1 MSVSES
7 HSVSDFFSKGG
18 IRKFARKTQNFV
30 ERNSVKTLA
39 SAVLLSAFSST
50 LQASTPS
57 GDLDKTVSAYAITEK
72 GDTLCDYKAAP
83 KDSVS
88 FARLQKLVNNATKSK
103 TGRSILKSISKQGT
117 ALSIDSV
124 GPSAVGFYSLDEN
137 RVVLNEKCSDAALQ
151 SCLIHEGKHSVQ
163 RFALKRPPSYQCD
176 LMSQVMLTRA
186 MEADAV
192 ATQTKFSYE
201 LMQAGD
207 SAAWYDL
214 QSRKPGIT
222 TFFEVYAEEQGID
235 SKEAMKVAML
245 KWYDNIP
252 YSSGYDEMM
261 IGYRDKVSKKVSPA
275 KLKGLF
281 SQTVDADSVI
291 TRICSLDGVSY
302 AGTDGSL
309 LKTPRTL
316 SMSQKNYEAAKAL
329 SEYQMKK
336 SGVSDNSA
344 DSFYT
349 LTDKEKPTNITYAQA
364 NLSASGKLMPTPKLE
379 KISLQKTVRNVGKP
393 TVAPIR
399 VANLGGR

>member
-1 MSVSES
+1 MSDSES
-7 HSVSDFFSKGG
+7 LSVSDFFSKGG
-18 IRKFARKTQNFV
+18 IRKFAHEAMDFA

-39 SAVLLSAFSST
+39 GAVLLSAFSST
-50 LQASTPS
+50 IQASTPS
-57 GDLDKTVSAYAITEK
+57 GDHDKTVTAYAITEK
-72 GDTLCDYKAAP
+72 GDTLCSYNAIP
-83 KDSVS
+83 KNSVS
-88 FARLQKLVNNATKSK
+88 FDRLQKLVNNATKSK
-103 TGRSILKSISKQGT
+103 TGRSILKSISEQGT

-124 GPSAVGFYSLDEN
+124 GPSAVGFYSPDKN

-163 RFALKRPPSYQCD
+163 RFALKTPPSYQCD

-207 SAAWYDL
+207 SAAWYDMM
-214 QSRKPGIT
+214 SRKPGVA
-222 TFFEVYAEEQGID
+222 TFFEVYAEEQGVD
-235 SKEAMKVAML
+235 SPEAMKVAML

-252 YSSGYDEMM
+252 YSSGYDEIM
-261 IGYRDKVSKKVSPA
+261 IGYRDKVSKKVSPE

-281 SQTVDADSVI
+281 SQTVDADSVV

-302 AGTDGSL
+302 AGTDGSI

-316 SMSQKNYEAAKAL
+316 SMSKKNYEAAKAL
-329 SEYQMKK
+329 SDYQMKK
-336 SGVSDNSA
+336 CGVSDNSA

-349 LTDKEKPTNITYAQA
+349 LTDKEKPTNVTYAQA
-364 NLSASGKLMPTPKLE
+364 NLSASGKLIPTPKLE
-379 KISLQKTVRNVGKP
+379 KVSLQKMLTDVGKQ

-399 VANLGGR
+399 VASLDGR

>member
-39 SAVLLSAFSST
+39 GAVLLSAFSST

-222 TFFEVYAEEQGID
+222 TFFEVYAEEQGVD

-245 KWYDNIP
+245 KWYDLDVVRESYGDQYVVLTKFAAEKWVEDSFTKSVP
-252 YSSGYDEMM
+252 VKEMA
-261 IGYRDKVSKKVSPA
+261 DK
-275 KLKGLF
+275 LC
-281 SQTVDADSVI
+281 VDAQGKGYLSDPSV
-291 TRICSLDGVSY
+291 LDR
-302 AGTDGSL
+302 A
-309 LKTPRTL
+309 
-316 SMSQKNYEAAKAL
+316 
-329 SEYQMKK
+329 
-336 SGVSDNSA
+336 
-344 DSFYT
+344 
-349 LTDKEKPTNITYAQA
+349 
-364 NLSASGKLMPTPKLE
+364 E
-379 KISLQKTVRNVGKP
+379 KIMLDDCQSVELKRNIYGFCQAKKRGLEGLGLDKIFTRHYDGKVTTFLFDMNGETRSP
-393 TVAPIR
+393 VMTACLKR
-399 VANLGGR
+399 GAER